1 MENSLLEILEML
13 NQNIVEPLTNAIS
26 NSFLNDILTGL
37 NNILNCL
44 FRWINPENIFGGV
57 SPQLVASILGG
68 CLLIWV
74 ISIFVRTFLKI
85 GNTVFRKFEKGIQF
99 GENDTH
105 NLNTFDDEI
114 DEQTT
119 PRLFSK
125 KKGRKKTKFKIKK
138 RG

>member
-13 NQNIVEPLTNAIS
+13 NQNIVEPLTKAIA

-37 NNILNCL
+37 NNILNGL
-44 FRWINPENIFGGV
+44 FRWINPENVFEGV
-57 SPQLVASILGG
+57 NPQLVASILGG

-74 ISIFVRTFLKI
+74 ISIFVRAFFEI
-85 GNTVFRKFEKGIQF
+85 GNIVLRKFKKGIQF
-99 GENDTH
+99 DEDDTPD
-105 NLNTFDDEI
+105 LNAFADEI
-114 DEQTT
+114 DKPTT
-119 PRLFSK
+119 SRLFSK